1 MLGKLVF
8 GSQTV
13 VNGRPFMQSMLSSFQ
28 GCEVDWRR
36 GRVSFRGGANAARMS
51 LPDGFWADVDWWL
64 DHLQKRYS
72 TPWAELDRPLAAVL
86 GTDASGWGSGQLAW
100 IDGGREESQ
109 LRFTHA
115 ETRRPINWRE
125 LSGIVRAVQLYGP
138 RLSGYSVLVET
149 DNMAAKGS
157 AARRSSRAADMQEL
171 VRRLVRLCERH
182 DIRLKLTHTPGLKL
196 DRPDQISRGDPVIRS
211 LEIVERAPLGA
222 PLPSAGCHS
231 ATREKTSSK
240 ADSAMKCGT
249 PPMTGANAAPALPPP
264 TPSREATQPSAGA
277 AAPTGKEMAPPTATG
292 SNTSD
297 EATSPVAN
305 HSLAHAERPEQ
316 PWEGA
321 QPSAEAPTICNR
333 AESSLSIGAARA
345 DPSPHGSSGT
355 PRSC

>member
-1 MLGKLVF
+1 M
-8 GSQTV
+8 
-13 VNGRPFMQSMLSSFQ
+13 
-28 GCEVDWRR
+28 
-36 GRVSFRGGANAARMS
+36 SFRGGANAARMS

-64 DHLQKRYS
+64 DHLQTRYS

-109 LRFTHA
+109 LPFTHA

-249 PPMTGANAAPALPPP
+249 PPMTGANAAPAPPPP

-277 AAPTGKEMAPPTATG
+277 AAPTGKETASPTATG